1 MDDPSAA
8 DPLWRHLR
16 DWVVLGNGPLV
27 DHCLFL
33 EECGAV
39 AAPGPY
45 FATSALF
52 LPLARLLGEDS
63 SDVTGTVAWAGVD
76 GLWTLDDPVNATRT
90 FVLEADR
97 VDRIAVRG
105 ANGALSIVDAA
116 GVATRRVGSLD
127 STRRLFEIEAPDGG
141 RVVEGLESWLQR
153 ATVALAAE
161 LLGTARTLLE
171 RTIQY
176 AKERVQFD
184 VPIGGFQAVQHKL
197 AEVALAVERGW
208 SAV

>member
-16 DWVVLGNGPLV
+16 EWVVLGEGPLV

-52 LPLARLLGEDS
+52 LPLARLRGDDA
-63 SDVTGTVAWAGVD
+63 SDVTGTVAWAGID
-76 GLWTLDDPVNATRT
+76 GLWTLDSPEGAART

-105 ANGALSIVDAA
+105 ERGTISIVDAA
-116 GVATRRVGSLD
+116 DVTMRRVGSLD
-127 STRRLFEIEAPDGG
+127 STRRLFELDAPDGG
-141 RVVEGLESWLQR
+141 RVVEGIDVWLQR
-153 ATVALAAE
+153 ATVALSAE

-176 AKERVQFD
+176 A
-184 VPIGGFQAVQHKL
+184 
-197 AEVALAVERGW
+197 
-208 SAV
+208 

>member
-1 MDDPSAA
+1 MNFTLTDEQVMLRETARALLTKECPPSLVRAHMEDPSAA

-16 DWVVLGNGPLV
+16 EWVVLGEGPLV

-52 LPLARLLGEDS
+52 LPLVGLLGDNASEI
-63 SDVTGTVAWAGVD
+63 TGTVAWSGVD
-76 GLWTLDDPVNATRT
+76 GLWTLDDPADATRA

-105 ANGALSIVDAA
+105 DGGSLSIVDAA
-116 GVATRRVGSLD
+116 DVAARQVGSLD
-127 STRRLFEIEAPDGG
+127 S
-141 RVVEGLESWLQR
+141 
-153 ATVALAAE
+153 
-161 LLGTARTLLE
+161 
-171 RTIQY
+171 
-176 AKERVQFD
+176 
-184 VPIGGFQAVQHKL
+184 
-197 AEVALAVERGW
+197 
-208 SAV
+208 